1 MNSLRVL
8 MLLLLLPAF
17 HALASDTEQERVT
30 AAKRYLEVAQISRIT
45 DDTVTELAKALPAE
59 QRGKFLQ
66 FMREA
71 VRPEVLE
78 RAALASMV
86 KVFTAQ
92 EINALA
98 DFYGS
103 PVGKSAMSKFGLYM
117 ADVMPVVQQEML
129 RAMQSL
135 PAE

>member
-1 MNSLRVL
+1 
-8 MLLLLLPAF
+8 MLLLLLPAC
-17 HALASDTEQERVT
+17 HALASDTEQERVA
-30 AAKRYLEVAQISRIT
+30 AAKRYLEVAQMSRIT
-45 DDTVTELAKALPAE
+45 DDTVTELAKSLPAE

-117 ADVMPVVQQEML
+117 ADVMPVIQQEML
-129 RAMQSL
+129 RAMQLL
-135 PAE
+135 PSV

>member
-1 MNSLRVL
+1 MRFL

-17 HALASDTEQERVT
+17 HALAADTEQERVA
-30 AAKRYLEVAQISRIT
+30 AAKRYLEVAQMSRIT
-45 DDTVTELAKALPAE
+45 DDTVTELAKGLPAE

-117 ADVMPVVQQEML
+117 ADVMPVIQQEML